1 MSVKWS
7 LIGASTIVRQFM
19 INAIRA
25 QGEDSIWSSAS
36 VEAALQTAKS
46 GKAVAT
52 DPEFGS
58 MN

>member
-25 QGEDSIWSSAS
+25 QGEDSIWSSAPI
-36 VEAALQTAKS
+36 EAALQTAKS
-46 GKAVAT
+46 GKAVAI
-52 DPEFGS
+52 DPELGS

>member
-7 LIGASTIVRQFM
+7 SIGAS
-19 INAIRA
+19 NAIGA

-36 VEAALQTAKS
+36 AALQTAKS
-46 GKAVAT
+46 RKAVAI